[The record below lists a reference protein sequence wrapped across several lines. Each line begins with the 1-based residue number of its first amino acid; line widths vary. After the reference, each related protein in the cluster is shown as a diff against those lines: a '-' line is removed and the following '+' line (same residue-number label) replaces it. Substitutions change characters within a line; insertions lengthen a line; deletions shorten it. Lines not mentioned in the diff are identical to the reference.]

1 MKRGATLQQQDGKW
15 VGALDKMMV
24 QLAPG
29 ERDLQ
34 GVSHVVNLHM
44 DEATYQQMRQR
55 GALVLTD
62 RLEVVPGAILL
73 RILVRDV
80 PSGAL
85 GSVRITLQR
94 IWPGRHP

>member
-1 MKRGATLQQQDGKW
+1 MKRGATLQQHDGKW

-24 QLAPG
+24 QFAPG
-29 ERDLQ
+29 EKNLQ
-34 GVSHVVNLHM
+34 AVSHVVNLQM
-44 DEATYQQMRQR
+44 NEATYQQMKQM

-62 RLEVVPGAILL
+62 RLEVVPGATLL

-85 GSVRITLQR
+85 GSVSVTLPPV
-94 IWPGRHP
+94 WPGRHP